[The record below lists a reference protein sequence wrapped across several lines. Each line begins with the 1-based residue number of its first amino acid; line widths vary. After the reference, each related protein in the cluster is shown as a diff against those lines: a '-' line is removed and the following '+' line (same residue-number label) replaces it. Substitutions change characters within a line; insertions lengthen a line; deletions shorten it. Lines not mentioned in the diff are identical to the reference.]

1 MVRTRHRN
9 VIFVPPVVTPML
21 SPPGHQQPLLPTPV
35 KVRNLQVALAGYS
48 PTITEFLVS
57 GFTNGFPLHFDGDI
71 YSFEAPNLV
80 SARQFPAVVDLKLHK
95 EIAAGR
101 IAAGPFVDPPISSF
115 SRIPIG
121 CSAQEDTW

>member
-35 KVRNLQVALAGYS
+35 KVRNLEIALAGYS

-95 EIAAGR
+95 EIAADCR
-101 IAAGPFVDPPISSF
+101 TIRGPFISSF
-115 SRIPIG
+115 SRIG